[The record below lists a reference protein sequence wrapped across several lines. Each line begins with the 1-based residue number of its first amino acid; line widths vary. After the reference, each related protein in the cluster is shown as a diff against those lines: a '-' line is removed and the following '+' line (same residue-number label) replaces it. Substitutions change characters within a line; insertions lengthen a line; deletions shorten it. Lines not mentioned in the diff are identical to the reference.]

1 MPKRLKKV
9 LDRRALR
16 YILKYML
23 DQTIDLDRTF
33 QALADKSR
41 RTMVERLTLGP
52 ASVSELAEPLAM
64 SLAAVVQ
71 HVQVL
76 EACGLVK
83 TEKVGRT
90 RMCRIERAA
99 MTAAEQWIADR
110 RRGWE
115 ARLDRLGDILREE
128 AITEENP

>member
-1 MPKRLKKV
+1 
-9 LDRRALR
+9 
-16 YILKYML
+16 ML

-41 RTMVERLTLGP
+41 RGMLERLTLGP
-52 ASVSELAEPLAM
+52 ASVSELAEPLTM

-76 EACGLVK
+76 EACGVVRS
-83 TEKVGRT
+83 EKVGRT
-90 RMCRIERAA
+90 RMCQIEPAA
-99 MTAAEQWIADR
+99 MTAAEHWITDR

-115 ARLDRLGDILREE
+115 ARLDRLGDILNEV
-128 AITEENP
+128 ATTEEKS

>member
-1 MPKRLKKV
+1 MVKG
-9 LDRRALR
+9 
-16 YILKYML
+16 ML

-33 QALADKSR
+33 QALADRSR
-41 RTMVERLTLGP
+41 RTMVERLTSGP

-76 EACGLVK
+76 EACGLVR

-90 RMCRIERAA
+90 RMCRIDGAT
-99 MTAAEQWIADR
+99 MGAAEHWISDR
-110 RRGWE
+110 RRAWE
-115 ARLDRLGDILREE
+115 GRLDRLGDVLHEMTT
-128 AITEENP
+128 TEEEP

>member
-1 MPKRLKKV
+1 
-9 LDRRALR
+9 
-16 YILKYML
+16 ML
-23 DQTIDLDRTF
+23 NQTIDLDRTF

-41 RTMVERLTLGP
+41 RTMVERLTSGP

-76 EACGLVK
+76 EACGVVR

-90 RMCRIERAA
+90 RMCRIEPAA
-99 MTAAEQWIADR
+99 MTAAEQWITDR

-115 ARLDRLGDILREE
+115 ARLDRLGDVLHEV
-128 AITEENP
+128 ATTEEES

>member
-1 MPKRLKKV
+1 
-9 LDRRALR
+9 
-16 YILKYML
+16 
-23 DQTIDLDRTF
+23 
-33 QALADKSR
+33 
-41 RTMVERLTLGP
+41 MVERLTLGP

-76 EACGLVK
+76 EACGVVT

-90 RMCRIERAA
+90 RMCRIEPAA
-99 MTAAEQWIADR
+99 MTVAEQWIAER

-115 ARLDRLGDILREE
+115 ARLDRLADALHEDTIEE
-128 AITEENP
+128 EQ